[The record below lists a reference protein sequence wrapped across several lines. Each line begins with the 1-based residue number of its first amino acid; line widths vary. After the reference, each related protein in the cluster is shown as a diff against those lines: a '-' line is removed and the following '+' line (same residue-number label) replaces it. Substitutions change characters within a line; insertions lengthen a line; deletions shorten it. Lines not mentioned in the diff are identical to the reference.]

1 MSPLTRFTYAY
12 FGGGLVLIALYGT
25 FIDAAEAWF
34 LAVNWLAVG
43 VALALIRYGMP
54 RKDSSDVG
62 ALTYYVGIAWLV
74 FLLLAGIVLFW
85 NTGIGVEE
93 LRWLLGGE

>member
-12 FGGGLVLIALYGT
+12 FGGGFVFIALYGT
-25 FIDAAEAWF
+25 FINAAEARF

-54 RKDSSDVG
+54 RKDSSDIG
-62 ALTYYVGIAWLV
+62 ALTYYIGIAWLIL
-74 FLLLAGIVLFW
+74 LLLAGIVLIW

-93 LRWLLGGE
+93 LQWLLDRE